1 VLSERDHSHQEQYTD
16 EEVEALVDEA
26 HRLGMR
32 IAAHAQGTAGVKRAL
47 RAGVDTI
54 EHGFYLDDESIDL
67 FLRKDATLVPT
78 LAIMHQICEHG
89 ALLGLPAP
97 SIEKAKRAREDH
109 LKSVQKAIAGGVRIA
124 TGTDFMGGE
133 HNRFRD
139 SVLEI
144 ELLAKAGLS
153 SQQALAAATS
163 HAARALTRRGMPI
176 HDQLGPKWFDRVG
189 ELREGLLA
197 DVVVMRGDA
206 GCDAGAVR
214 RVQAVF
220 KGGSLVHRE

>member
-1 VLSERDHSHQEQYTD
+1 
-16 EEVEALVDEA
+16 A

-32 IAAHAQGTAGVKRAL
+32 IAAHAQGAAGVKRAL

-54 EHGFYLDDESIDL
+54 EHGFYLDDEAIDL
-67 FLRKDATLVPT
+67 FRRKDATLVPT

-89 ALLGLPAP
+89 PELGLPAA

-109 LKSVQKAIAGGVRIA
+109 LRSLQKAIAAGVRIA

-144 ELLAKAGLS
+144 EFLARAGLS
-153 SQQALAAATS
+153 NIQALAAATS
-163 HAARALTRRGMPI
+163 GAAHALTRRGLPI
-176 HDQLGPKWFDRVG
+176 HDQLGPKWFD
-189 ELREGLLA
+189 
-197 DVVVMRGDA
+197 
-206 GCDAGAVR
+206 
-214 RVQAVF
+214 
-220 KGGSLVHRE
+220 